1 MWEYV
6 IVQGGCSDDRN
17 GVTVILSLHFVFSI
31 GENNFVTEPPD
42 ITELVFVFVEMF
54 LSHPYMCV
62 NNCANCC
69 LRCQTYK

>member
-6 IVQGGCSDDRN
+6 IIQGGCSDDRN
-17 GVTVILSLHFVFSI
+17 GVTVILSLHFVFLSLHFVFSI

-54 LSHPYMCV
+54 LSHP
-62 NNCANCC
+62 
-69 LRCQTYK
+69 